1 MMTQRDA
8 EDRSG
13 MAERLFLEHPRSL
26 GMSWAGHGAGAVA
39 IGARLV
45 GAGLACMIHALVPG
59 VFTQTAG
66 KTITGYRVS
75 RDGTDTGNTGAYS
88 TVVTAATRTSSMR
101 FLLVGATYSLS
112 VQALLSD
119 GSVAPVAR
127 GSVRIH

>member
-1 MMTQRDA
+1 MTNLPTAPVAVSGAADA
-8 EDRSG
+8 NT
-13 MAERLFLEHPRSL
+13 ATI
-26 GMSWAGHGAGAVA
+26 SWQPPADTG
-39 IGARLV
+39 
-45 GAGLACMIHALVPG
+45 GLPV
-59 VFTQTAG
+59 
-66 KTITGYRVS
+66 TGYRVS